1 MIPAGLKLG
10 YLGFVAVMVPAYLL
24 YYGPHS
30 FLWFSNLALL
40 TGLSAA
46 WLENRWLASMA
57 LVAALLPEF
66 GWIIAFVGGLLGAEP
81 LRALVSYMFD
91 AEIPLFMRAL
101 SLYHLPLPFVLF
113 WMTWR
118 LGYEPRA
125 WRLLVFIGYGVL
137 LMSFLLAAPGRSVNW
152 VLGPVAGEPQP
163 WMPPLAWLGVVI
175 GGFTLIWWLT
185 HRFVARLMAT
195 NRRFA

>member
-10 YLGFVAVMVPAYLL
+10 YLAFVAVMVPAYLF
-24 YYGPHS
+24 YYGPYS

-40 TGLSAA
+40 TGLLAA
-46 WLENRWLASMA
+46 WFENRWLASMA
-57 LVAALLPEF
+57 LVATLLPEI
-66 GWIIAFVGGLLGAEP
+66 GWIVSFAGGLLGVAP
-81 LRALVSYMFD
+81 LRDLVSYMFD

-125 WRLLVFIGYGVL
+125 WRRLLIVGYAVL
-137 LMSFLLAAPGRSVNW
+137 LLSFLLAAPGRSANW
-152 VLGPVAGEPQP
+152 VLGPIADEPQT
-163 WMPPLAWLGVVI
+163 WMPPLAWLAIVF
-175 GGFTLIWWLT
+175 GGFTLVWWTT
-185 HRFVARLMAT
+185 HRLVARNMAT
-195 NRRFA
+195 SRRLA

>member
-1 MIPAGLKLG
+1 LIPAGLKLG
-10 YLGFVAVMVPAYLL
+10 YLAFVVVMVPAYLL

-40 TGLSAA
+40 TGLLAA
-46 WLENRWLASMA
+46 WLESRWLASMA
-57 LVAALLPEF
+57 LVATLLPEI
-66 GWIIAFVGGLLGAEP
+66 GWIVSFVGGLLGVAP
-81 LRALVSYMFD
+81 LRDLVSYMFD
-91 AEIPLFMRAL
+91 ARIPLSMRAL

-125 WRLLVFIGYGVL
+125 WRLLLLVGYGVL
-137 LMSFLLAAPGRSVNW
+137 LLSFLLAAPGRSANW
-152 VLGPVAGEPQP
+152 VLGPVAGEPQT
-163 WMPPLAWLGVVI
+163 WMPPLVWLGAVT

-185 HRFVARLMAT
+185 HRFVARVTAT
-195 NRRFA
+195 KRCFV

>member
-1 MIPAGLKLG
+1 
-10 YLGFVAVMVPAYLL
+10 MVPSYLF

-40 TGLSAA
+40 TGLLAA

-57 LVAALLPEF
+57 LVATLLPEL
-66 GWIIAFVGGLLGAEP
+66 GWIVSFVGGLAGVAP
-81 LRALVSYMFD
+81 LRELVSYMFD
-91 AEIPLFMRAL
+91 PGIPLFMRAL

-125 WRLLVFIGYGVL
+125 WRLLLLVGYGVL
-137 LMSFLLAAPGRSVNW
+137 LLSFLLAAPGRSVNW

-163 WMPPLAWLGVVI
+163 WLPPLAWLGLVMA
-175 GGFTLIWWLT
+175 GFTLVWWLT
-185 HRFVARLMAT
+185 HRFVARVTAT